1 VTGVFF
7 KGELGDK
14 EGKTSDFIKQLIDIA
29 CS

>member
-1 VTGVFF
+1 VKWIFF

-29 CS
+29 CF

>member
-1 VTGVFF
+1 VTGVSF